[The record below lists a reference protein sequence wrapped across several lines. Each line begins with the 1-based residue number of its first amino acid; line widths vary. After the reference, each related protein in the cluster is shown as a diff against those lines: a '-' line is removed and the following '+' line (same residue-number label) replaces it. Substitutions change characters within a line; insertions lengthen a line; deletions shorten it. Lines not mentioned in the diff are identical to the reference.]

1 MILTSSVRSVSGHD
15 TVGIPD
21 DSARALDC
29 AHAAANADR
38 RVDHRFSFLNS
49 DRACRA
55 FPLAYTAGDARIIAC
70 LARGLPKV
78 AVTAFRLYI
87 IVRQDDLNEV
97 LRTDANT
104 ESASDAFSFVDCRRA
119 SVHDLDGRKVTG
131 SFARAAAEAS
141 VSALADTVRI

>member
-1 MILTSSVRSVSGHD
+1 MILTSSAGSVSGHD

-38 RVDHRFSFLNS
+38 RIDHRFSFLNS
-49 DRACRA
+49 DRARRA

-78 AVTAFRLYI
+78 AAAAFRLYI
-87 IVRQDDLNEV
+87 IVR
-97 LRTDANT
+97 
-104 ESASDAFSFVDCRRA
+104 
-119 SVHDLDGRKVTG
+119 
-131 SFARAAAEAS
+131 
-141 VSALADTVRI
+141 